1 MSGDLVF
8 LMYHELQ
15 TPKMEL
21 CDNDPGYV
29 RYIVS
34 RDEFRDQLALMRTHG
49 WHGWSV
55 SEALQAIGETKES
68 AEQGVC
74 FTFDDGCATDL
85 LFAAPLLRD
94 AGFNATFYV
103 TVNHLGRRGYL
114 AEGQLRELCELGFEL
129 GSHSLNHTYLSDLP
143 VEQLRVEIFESKER
157 LEQITGKVVT
167 HFSCPGGRTNRHI
180 AQQARDAGY
189 DSVATSRVGI
199 NGPGSDRFALARV
212 PVKRGTSLAEFE
224 RLCRGEGLRVRQ
236 AETAMLDAAKR
247 VFGNTMYERIR
258 STILG
263 RGPA

>member
-1 MSGDLVF
+1 MSQGVVF

-15 TPKMEL
+15 TLELEL

-34 RDEFRDQLALMRTHG
+34 RDEFRDQLALVRTHG
-49 WHGWSV
+49 WRGWNV
-55 SEALQAIGETKES
+55 SEALQAIGETKER

-94 AGFNATFYV
+94 EGLNATFYV

-114 AEGQLRELCELGFEL
+114 TEGQLRELSELGFEI
-129 GSHSLNHTYLSDLP
+129 GSHSLNHAYLSDLP
-143 VEQLRVEIFESKER
+143 ADQLRVEIFESKER
-157 LEQITGKVVT
+157 LEQITGRRVT
-167 HFSCPGGRTNRHI
+167 HFSCPGGRTNQRI

-189 DSVATSRVGI
+189 DSVATSRVGM
-199 NGPGSDRFALARV
+199 NGPGHDRFALNRV
-212 PVKRGTSLAEFE
+212 PVKRCTSLGEFE
-224 RLCRGEGLRVRQ
+224 RMCRGEGLRVRQ

-263 RGPA
+263 REPA